1 MRVTMQDEVKDEEE
15 GKDEEEEEEGRVG
28 RVARSMRSPE
38 KIISI
43 SSNRRGAY
51 DGRPAK
57 RVR

>member
-1 MRVTMQDEVKDEEE
+1 MRVTMQDEVKDE
-15 GKDEEEEEEGRVG
+15 EEEEEEGRVG